1 MTRSPDFLYIGSSK
15 SGSTWIFKLLSWHP
29 QIYMYPGKHLGF
41 FTREFAKGWDWY
53 LSNFKAGPEHMVAG
67 EASHSYLLSADARDR
82 IHERLPDVKLL
93 VCLREPVERTY
104 SQYLDGIKNGK
115 MAGTFEEALET
126 NATLIDH
133 SRYGTN
139 LARYLEKFPRD
150 QILIVAFNDLVAAPD
165 RLAARI
171 FEFLGVDVLE
181 IPKKMH
187 EKVLPAGQPRIH
199 RITQA
204 AKKLARLAD
213 RFGLVG
219 LRGKAKTS
227 PTVRNLLYRQ
237 FTDANRPKML
247 PETKARLRELMA
259 GEVQRL
265 DRVAGTDFA
274 SLWYYAPTSR
284 DGLAEGDCVPMQ
296 PT

>member
-53 LSNFKAGPEHMVAG
+53 LSNFKAGPEHIVAG

-165 RLAARI
+165 RLAAHI

-204 AKKLARLAD
+204 AKQLARLAD

-265 DRVAGTDFA
+265 DRAAGTDFA
-274 SLWYYAPTSR
+274 NLWYYAPTSR
-284 DGLAEGDCVPMQ
+284 DGLAESDCVPMQ